1 MLLPPRLCRVWE
13 ATLLRGGRADG
24 VPASA
29 LHSRALA
36 DPERGGERRVP
47 GPAFTAETSGP
58 RVMSAAPAEETAT
71 AFVQDQSDFKDSRRE
86 FKEPKRLMFS
96 ASAARLGEPRLFLP
110 FSFRLCFSIYSRWT
124 FFRIS
129 FLSEH
134 AFIVFVRLNR

>member
-24 VPASA
+24 APASA

-47 GPAFTAETSGP
+47 GPAFAAESSDPG
-58 RVMSAAPAEETAT
+58 VMSAAPTEETAP
-71 AFVQDQSDFKDSRRE
+71 AFLQDQSDFKDSRRE

-96 ASAARLGEPRLFLP
+96 ASAARLWGGGRG
-110 FSFRLCFSIYSRWT
+110 T
-124 FFRIS
+124 FFAFF

-134 AFIVFVRLNR
+134 AFFLFVRPSR